1 MAQPTD
7 PKRVGYKPEQYP
19 SVAPYLVVEGASR
32 TIEFLTAVFDA
43 IELYRMANESGQV
56 THAEVRLDD
65 TVIMLGDKAEGWPAV
80 PAHVHVYVPDVDA
93 VYQKALDWGAT
104 SVQEP
109 TQKDDPD
116 KRGGVQDPGGTTWW
130 VATRVA

>member
-1 MAQPTD
+1 MTQNSSLTPT
-7 PKRVGYKPEQYP
+7 GYKPDQHT

-32 TIEFLTAVFDA
+32 TIEFLKAVFDA
-43 IELYRMANESGQV
+43 TELYRIPNDSDQL

-65 TVIMLGDKAEGWPAV
+65 TVIMLGDQAEGWPAV

-93 VYQKALDWGAT
+93 VYQKALAWGAT

-109 TQKDDPD
+109 IQKDDAD
-116 KRGGVQDPGGTTWW
+116 KRGGVKGPGGTTWW
-130 VATRVA
+130 IATKVD